1 MRSMSREVKKVAR
14 DERHVIS
21 VAEVYSAKGGGVP
34 RRFFFQEEDGIRDT
48 SVTGVQ
54 TCALPISR
62 AALAQ
67 GRWLEAHCAKRCGI
81 DEMCSASARCASSQ
95 RPCASAAL
103 AASRPEP
110 GASAPA
116 SAARRSEER
125 RGGEGGSSEWAAQD
139 GDKAS

>member
-54 TCALPISR
+54 TCALPIFGSS
-62 AALAQ
+62 AQSAYSAYLAVDDDN
-67 GRWLEAHCAKRCGI
+67 GNLADGTPDCLEIYNAFSTHGI
-81 DEMCSASARCASSQ
+81 AGT
-95 RPCASAAL
+95 PCAGNSAACVRPNQPKIGR
-103 AASRPEP
+103 ASCRERVEIAV
-110 GASAPA
+110 GAESLQ
-116 SAARRSEER
+116 RMCN
-125 RGGEGGSSEWAAQD
+125 
-139 GDKAS
+139 